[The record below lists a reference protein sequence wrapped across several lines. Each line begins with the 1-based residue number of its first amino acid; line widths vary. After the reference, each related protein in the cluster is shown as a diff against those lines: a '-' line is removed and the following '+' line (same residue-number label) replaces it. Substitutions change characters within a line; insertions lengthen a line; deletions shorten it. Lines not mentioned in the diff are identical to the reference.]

1 MGPLALAVAV
11 IGIITSTGHA
21 EEPEPSFAPPRVVIQ
36 GLADPVS
43 STSTRAPL
51 ITPDQRPVENPAE
64 TPAET
69 PAAVPA
75 QAPLPSKQTQVR
87 TTARLIQAAAEPKAP
102 IASDPRQ
109 LRKITTIRP
118 FQDYSPLGQPA
129 VNRKPQEL
137 KLEGGEFPERLF
149 ESQVYRWKP
158 SDLHHFPLYFEDP
171 PLERYGHTHHELLQP
186 FISAHR
192 FGTQLIGLPYQM
204 AIDPVL
210 KKTYALGWYR
220 PGEPAPMLLYQV
232 PWNFEA
238 AAVEA
243 GVLTGLFFLVP

>member
-1 MGPLALAVAV
+1 MGPLALAIAV
-11 IGIITSTGHA
+11 IGITTSTSYA
-21 EEPEPSFAPPRVVIQ
+21 EEPAPAFVPPRVAIQ
-36 GLADPVS
+36 GFADPVS

-51 ITPDQRPVENPAE
+51 ISPDQRPVE
-64 TPAET
+64 TPDAV

-75 QAPLPSKQTQVR
+75 QAPLPSQQTQVR
-87 TTARLIQAAAEPKAP
+87 SIARLIQVAAEPKAP
-102 IASDPRQ
+102 IASDPKQ

-129 VNRKPQEL
+129 VNRKPEEL
-137 KLEGGEFPERLF
+137 KLGGDEFPERLF

-232 PWNFEA
+232 PWNSEA